1 MGIRKKKLGERIGA
15 GLVQLKGD
23 DQRPQVFSL
32 IGGDVLSYDY
42 HYDDI
47 YNQLGRFMC
56 LSEYDDNGKMVKR
69 AECCKVFKKRQDRVL
84 IPVIA
89 YEGTKKNYRKMN
101 EAKIKYLSITSYKYN
116 DLLKNLDDAGVD
128 FDDANVDILL
138 KSEDSSRGKIS
149 FDVIDDDQG
158 ALWRDDEEM
167 TKMVKDALE
176 TWEDD
181 IKASLPNEYSKEEF
195 LRLIEEAKETA
206 EAPEGVEDPD
216 DIPRKKKSKKKIERD
231 LDDSLDDEDEEDEK
245 PVKKKK
251 KSVKEQLEDEEFDN
265 DELDDEDE
273 KPKKKKKKQVVEEE
287 DLDEDLDEDPDE
299 DLDEDLDDEYEEET
313 PKKKKKRH
321 IEDDEDEDDE

>member
-56 LSEYDDNGKMVKR
+56 LSEYDDNGKMVKK

-231 LDDSLDDEDEEDEK
+231 LDDSLEDEEDEK

-251 KSVKEQLEDEEFDN
+251 KSVKEQLKDEEFEN

-273 KPKKKKKKQVVEEE
+273 TPKKKKKKQVIEEE
-287 DLDEDLDEDPDE
+287 DLDDEGDSEEDEDYLDE
-299 DLDEDLDDEYEEET
+299 DEYEEET

-321 IEDDEDEDDE
+321 IEDDEDEEDDD